1 MLDKCCIGRLVGG
14 TSSQG
19 GDTSFLAPAAP
30 KGLSAPGA
38 LSSGTFARPNVPAQA
53 VSQTI
58 ANTPTAIKVTDNSA
72 RVSAATLPTTP
83 TDKPPKTDWFQ
94 AAKKISLIYYVKN
107 LPGPDCVAVTCEA
120 NSAQVTIHAPDFT
133 FEQLVVLS
141 GGVDPHETKVNVSA
155 LCVTVTMTKTTE
167 PGADAPPRWATPG
180 NIVWESFSTAARAS
194 AALDFLPTRV
204 LTCERLTHDTTLMRL
219 KVGFAVPSG
228 YHVRLRI
235 GPTARPY
242 TPIIG
247 LADGEEEEEGVI
259 KVLVKVRIECMLK
272 IWGREGGSLWHMT
285 KPVTSAHLNFC

>member
-14 TSSQG
+14 ASSHGGETSL
-19 GDTSFLAPAAP
+19 LAPAGP

-58 ANTPTAIKVTDNSA
+58 ANTPTAIKVTDSSA
-72 RVSAATLPTTP
+72 PVSAATLP

-141 GGVDPHETKVNVSA
+141 GGVDPQETKVNVSA
-155 LCVTVTMTKTTE
+155 LCVTVTMTKTAE

-180 NIVWESFSTAARAS
+180 NTVWESFSAVTRAN

-204 LTCERLTHDTTLMRL
+204 LTCERLTHDTILMRL

-228 YHVRLRI
+228 CHVRLRI
-235 GPTARPY
+235 GSTARPY

-272 IWGREGGSLWHMT
+272 AWRKEGVYGT
-285 KPVTSAHLNFC
+285 